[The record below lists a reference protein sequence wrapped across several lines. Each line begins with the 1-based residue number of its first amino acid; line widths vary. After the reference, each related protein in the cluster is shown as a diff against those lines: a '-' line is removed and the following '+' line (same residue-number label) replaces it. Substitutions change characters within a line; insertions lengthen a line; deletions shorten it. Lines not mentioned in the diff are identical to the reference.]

1 MESNG
6 NQFLIGGVPAVQIAE
21 EFGTPVYVY
30 DGDKI
35 ISQYKR
41 LVSAFSGITFKVKY
55 ACKANTNINI
65 LKLLRMQGC
74 GLDTV
79 SINEVKLGLMAGF
92 PKEEIVF
99 TPNSVA
105 ISEVF
110 EAAEMGVRLN
120 IDNLSILEKFG
131 KKYGN
136 SIPVCIRINPHIVAG
151 GNKKIQTAHLD
162 SKFGI
167 SIHQMD
173 KVVKIVT
180 ENNIHIESVHL
191 HSGSD
196 IKDVESFMQGLD
208 ALFEV
213 SKHFRD
219 LRYIDFGSGFKV
231 PYKEGDVETNIEELG
246 ARVSEKFQAFCKNY
260 GKEIELWCEPGK
272 FLVSESGFLLTTAN
286 VLKETAA
293 ETVIVGVNS
302 GLNHLIRPMMYDSY
316 HEILNISNPGAA
328 TNAYS
333 VVGYIC
339 ETDTFG
345 VNRSMNEVREGDIIA
360 FRNAGAYGFSMSSN
374 YNSRFRPAEVLV
386 YNGKAQLIRK
396 REEFEDLLAKQ
407 VEVEL

>member
-6 NQFLIGGVPAVQIAE
+6 NQFLIGGIPAVQIAG

-30 DGDKI
+30 NGDKI
-35 ISQYKR
+35 ESQYKR
-41 LVSAFSGITFKVKY
+41 LISAFSGVKFKVKY

-65 LKLLRMQGC
+65 LRLLNSLGC

-92 PKEEIVF
+92 PKQEIVF

-105 ISEVF
+105 ISEIF

-120 IDNLSILEKFG
+120 IDNLNILEEFG
-131 KKYGN
+131 KKYGD

-167 SIHQMD
+167 SIHQID
-173 KVVKIVT
+173 KLLKIVT
-180 ENNIHIESVHL
+180 ENNILVESVHL

-196 IKDVESFMQGLD
+196 IKDVESFIQGLD

-213 SKHFRD
+213 AKRFKGI
-219 LRYIDFGSGFKV
+219 RYIDFGSGFKV
-231 PYKEGDVETNIEELG
+231 SYKEGDAETNIEELG
-246 ARVSEKFQAFCKNY
+246 ARLSEKFQAFCKSY
-260 GKEIELWCEPGK
+260 GRELELWCEPGK
-272 FLVSESGFLLTTAN
+272 FLVSASGFLLTTAN
-286 VLKETAA
+286 VIKETAA
-293 ETVIVGVNS
+293 ETIIVGVNS
-302 GLNHLIRPMMYDSY
+302 GLNHLIRPMMYDAY
-316 HEILNISNPGAA
+316 HEILNVSNPGAA
-328 TNAYS
+328 KHTYS
-333 VVGYIC
+333 VVGNIC

-345 VNRSMNEVREGDIIA
+345 VNRTMDEVREGDIIA

-386 YNGKAQLIRK
+386 YKGKSHLIRK
-396 REEFEDLLAKQ
+396 REVFEDLIAKQ
-407 VEVEL
+407 VVVEL

>member
-6 NQFLIGGVPAVQIAE
+6 NQFLIGGIPAVQIAE

-30 DGDKI
+30 NGDKI
-35 ISQYKR
+35 ESQYKR
-41 LVSAFSGITFKVKY
+41 LISAFSGVKFKVKY

-65 LKLLRMQGC
+65 LRLLNSLGC

-92 PKEEIVF
+92 PKQEIVF

-105 ISEVF
+105 ISEIF

-120 IDNLSILEKFG
+120 IDNLNILEEFG
-131 KKYGN
+131 KKYGDT
-136 SIPVCIRINPHIVAG
+136 IPVCIRINPHIVAG

-167 SIHQMD
+167 SIHQID
-173 KVVKIVT
+173 KVLKIVT
-180 ENNIHIESVHL
+180 ENNILVESVHL

-196 IKDVESFMQGLD
+196 IKDVESFIQGLD

-213 SKHFRD
+213 AKRFKGI
-219 LRYIDFGSGFKV
+219 RYIDFGSGFKV
-231 PYKEGDVETNIEELG
+231 SYKEGDAETNIEELG
-246 ARVSEKFQAFCKNY
+246 ARLSEKFQAFCKSY
-260 GKEIELWCEPGK
+260 GRELELWCEPGK
-272 FLVSESGFLLTTAN
+272 FLVSASGFLLTTAN
-286 VLKETAA
+286 VIKETAA
-293 ETVIVGVNS
+293 DTIIVGVNS
-302 GLNHLIRPMMYDSY
+302 GLNHLIRPMMYDAY
-316 HEILNISNPGAA
+316 HEILNVSNPGA
-328 TNAYS
+328 TKHTYS
-333 VVGYIC
+333 VVGNIC

-345 VNRSMNEVREGDIIA
+345 VNRTMDEVREGDIIA

-386 YNGKAQLIRK
+386 YKGKSHLIRK
-396 REEFEDLLAKQ
+396 REVFEDLIAKQ
-407 VEVEL
+407 VVVDF

>member
-6 NQFLIGGVPAVQIAE
+6 NQFLIGGIPAVQIAE

-30 DGDKI
+30 NADKI
-35 ISQYKR
+35 ESQYKR

-65 LKLLRMQGC
+65 LRLLNKLGC

-79 SINEVKLGLMAGF
+79 SINEVKLGLLAGF
-92 PKEEIVF
+92 PKQEIVF

-105 ISEVF
+105 ISEVI
-110 EAAEMGVRLN
+110 EAAELGVRLN
-120 IDNLSILEKFG
+120 IDNLNILEQFG
-131 KKYGN
+131 KKYGR

-196 IKDVESFMQGLD
+196 IKDVESFIQGLD

-213 SKHFRD
+213 SKHFKD
-219 LRYIDFGSGFKV
+219 LR
-231 PYKEGDVETNIEELG
+231 
-246 ARVSEKFQAFCKNY
+246 
-260 GKEIELWCEPGK
+260 
-272 FLVSESGFLLTTAN
+272 
-286 VLKETAA
+286 
-293 ETVIVGVNS
+293 
-302 GLNHLIRPMMYDSY
+302 
-316 HEILNISNPGAA
+316 
-328 TNAYS
+328 
-333 VVGYIC
+333 
-339 ETDTFG
+339 
-345 VNRSMNEVREGDIIA
+345 
-360 FRNAGAYGFSMSSN
+360 
-374 YNSRFRPAEVLV
+374 
-386 YNGKAQLIRK
+386 
-396 REEFEDLLAKQ
+396 
-407 VEVEL
+407 

>member
-6 NQFLIGGVPAVQIAE
+6 NQFLIGGIPAVQIAE

-30 DGDKI
+30 NGDKI
-35 ISQYKR
+35 ESQYKR
-41 LVSAFSGITFKVKY
+41 LISAFSGVKFKVKY

-65 LKLLRMQGC
+65 LRLLNSLGC

-92 PKEEIVF
+92 PKQEIVF

-105 ISEVF
+105 ISEIF

-120 IDNLSILEKFG
+120 IDNLNILEEFG
-131 KKYGN
+131 KKYGD

-167 SIHQMD
+167 SIHQID
-173 KVVKIVT
+173 KVLKIVT
-180 ENNIHIESVHL
+180 ENNILVESVHL

-196 IKDVESFMQGLD
+196 IKDVESFIQGLD

-213 SKHFRD
+213 AKRFKGI
-219 LRYIDFGSGFKV
+219 RYIDFGSGFKV
-231 PYKEGDVETNIEELG
+231 SYKEGDAETNIEELG
-246 ARVSEKFQAFCKNY
+246 ARLSEKFQAFCKSY
-260 GKEIELWCEPGK
+260 GRELELWCEPGK
-272 FLVSESGFLLTTAN
+272 FLVSASGFLLTTAN
-286 VLKETAA
+286 VIKETAA
-293 ETVIVGVNS
+293 ETIIVGVNS
-302 GLNHLIRPMMYDSY
+302 GLNHLIRPMMYDAY
-316 HEILNISNPGAA
+316 HEILNVSNPGAA
-328 TNAYS
+328 KHTYS
-333 VVGYIC
+333 VVGNIC

-345 VNRSMNEVREGDIIA
+345 VNRTMDEVREGDIIA

-386 YNGKAQLIRK
+386 YKGKSHLIRK
-396 REEFEDLLAKQ
+396 REVFEDLIAKQ
-407 VEVEL
+407 VVVDF